1 MAAWNVVASLA
12 LDDAGMADYWLE
24 QARARGAGGQ
34 WTRFAETTVLYADG
48 RSAEL
53 LQLVNRVLGLQPG
66 QVNFLILRGIAQMQL
81 GQNELALE
89 TFHDALARAGYAD
102 GQRLAADQLAAA
114 VQLAN
119 ALDATGKAAQRD
131 ALLAKIELALAQVGE
146 ADPPNADLLLRAAS
160 AASVRGDLPGV
171 LRKLE
176 AARELGF
183 RRHWDLIRDPT
194 FARWQTAP
202 EFMALHQRML
212 DDAAAMRREY
222 RANNPAPEFGAAGV

>member
-1 MAAWNVVASLA
+1 MA
-12 LDDAGMADYWLE
+12 
-24 QARARGAGGQ
+24 
-34 WTRFAETTVLYADG
+34 LYADG

-66 QVNFLILRGIAQMQL
+66 QVNWLILRGVAQMQL

-89 TFHDALARAGYAD
+89 TLHDALAQSGYAD
-102 GQRLAADQLAAA
+102 GQRLAADQLGAA

-119 ALDATGKAAQRD
+119 ALDATGNAAQRD
-131 ALLAKIELALAQVGE
+131 ALLAKIELALGQAGE
-146 ADPPNADLLLRAAS
+146 ANPPHADLLLRAAR

-171 LRKLE
+171 LRQLE

-183 RRHWDLIRDPT
+183 RKHWQLIRDPV

-202 EFMALHQRML
+202 EFMAFHQRML

-222 RANNPAPEFGAAGV
+222 RSNNPDPEFGAGGA